1 MEKIIEILHH
11 QDLEDAM
18 ETSTTK
24 PILLFKHS
32 TSCPNSA
39 RAFKQYQLFLDNLD
53 EEEIGGYLVKIQKTR
68 VVSNQIEAD
77 TGVKHESPQIFLFK
91 DRKVLWHTSH
101 SKIKVNTIEEALINL

>member
-1 MEKIIEILHH
+1 MEKIIEILNH

-18 ETSTTK
+18 ETSANK

-32 TSCPNSA
+32 TSCSNSA
-39 RAFKQYQLFLDNLD
+39 RALKQYQEFLENSD
-53 EEEIGGYLVKIQKTR
+53 EEKIGSYLVKVQKTR

-91 DRKVLWHTSH
+91 DKKVLWHTSH
-101 SKIKVNTIEEALINL
+101 SKIKVHAIEEVLNNL